1 MTMKKLLTFCGLVLL
16 SLGASAQM
24 FEPHVGIGVGVGTT
38 GIAIDAGITL
48 NDYLG
53 VRGGVD
59 IMPKFKVNKDIDLGT
74 AGVKSSMSE
83 LTEKAKQINKN
94 YNSAHGLPVDEMKG
108 VIDLT
113 NPIFNQQ
120 LPERMDIQGK
130 LDNTVGHVL
139 IDIHPFKTSFHLTIG
154 AYFGKDEVIEVYN
167 KESGFLKPLNEWNNA
182 VLNPDPSYASIIAGQ
197 KILGG
202 ELGKYTFASDPA
214 GDGKARAYA
223 KVKSFRPYVGLGFG
237 RAVPKGRIG
246 CQFDLGVQFWGKPEI
261 YAPVYGDPSKDF
273 KEINPDNSKNRFETI
288 KIDGDNAGDDA
299 GKVLKTISKISVYPV
314 LNFRLVGRIF

>member
-1 MTMKKLLTFCGLVLL
+1 MKKLLTFCGLVLL

-59 IMPKFKVNKDIDLGT
+59 IMPKFKVNKDIDLET
-74 AGVKSSMSE
+74 DGVNRKLSQMTQE
-83 LTEKAKQINKN
+83 INDLNDQLKK
-94 YNSAHGLPVDEMKG
+94 YNLQPVDLSQYPG
-108 VIDLT
+108 G
-113 NPIFNQQ
+113 N
-120 LPERMDIQGK
+120 LPNKLEVQGK
-130 LDNTVGHVL
+130 LDNTLGHVL

-167 KESGFLKPLNEWNNA
+167 KEDGFLKPINA
-182 VLNPDPSYASIIAGQ
+182 YNDALIFAQTQTPSNSTVPQNVRDVVDKYGLTMIGGKLGDYFVTPNPA
-197 KILGG
+197 
-202 ELGKYTFASDPA
+202 EN
-214 GDGKARAYA
+214 GDVRAYA

-237 RAVPKGRIG
+237 RAVPKKRIG

-261 YAPVYGDPSKDF
+261 FIPTYDKAAGTYQS
-273 KEINPDNSKNRFETI
+273 E
-288 KIDGDNAGDDA
+288 KIDGDKAGDDA
-299 GKVLKTISKISVYPV
+299 GKVLKTVSKISVYPV